1 MTEFLLIVEVVCLC
15 LVIYGQSTDFASSC
29 VCVCVCVCVRVCACV
44 SLCLSCALGLESQYI
59 GIRQLCCNKLFFSDI
74 TKQWINTAD
83 SCCNNVVSHHAAD
96 LVCEG
101 DSGVVLC
108 KGVRV
113 YEQRSFQLKP
123 PPVLIFNVHEFYC
136 SGVITSLE
144 GIPCQLLLH
153 LEGHMQ
159 RYVLIAA
166 TFFSSGHYS
175 ATLRVPQLGWFYYDG
190 LCGADDRLQFVGTVE
205 NIPLKC
211 ISHVFFYNEML
222 LQ

>member
-29 VCVCVCVCVRVCACV
+29 VCVCVRACVCVRVSV
-44 SLCLSCALGLESQYI
+44 FILCIRAGKSVHRYTSALLQ
-59 GIRQLCCNKLFFSDI
+59 QAVFSDI